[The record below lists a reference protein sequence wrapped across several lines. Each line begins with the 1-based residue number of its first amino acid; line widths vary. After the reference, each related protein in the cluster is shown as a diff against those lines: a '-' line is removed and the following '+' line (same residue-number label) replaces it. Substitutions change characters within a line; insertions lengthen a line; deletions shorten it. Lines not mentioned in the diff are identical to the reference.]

1 MKKLLLIFITLS
13 FYFLNDAFAKCDN
26 DQRSFME
33 GLKLEQP
40 SSLKVSFYDE
50 KFEKANVNGYK
61 GFASNGGNLGIGAVE
76 YEEIIFDIVKDE
88 KIDLCARVIYAQVFE
103 TRSVGFDI
111 ASLNSSVGEV
121 DFCEPKEYEKKIR

>member
-1 MKKLLLIFITLS
+1 MQKLLLIIITLS

-50 KFEKANVNGYK
+50 KFEQANVNGYK
-61 GFASNGGNLGIGAVE
+61 GFASNGGNLGVGAVE
-76 YEEIIFDIVKDE
+76 YEEIYFDITSNGLGSTVLRLRSKMF
-88 KIDLCARVIYAQVFE
+88 IY
-103 TRSVGFDI
+103 
-111 ASLNSSVGEV
+111 LYKCNMLLL
-121 DFCEPKEYEKKIR
+121 